1 MEKILIVEDDET
13 VLNFENLELSHEGYT
28 TVTAV
33 DGRQA
38 LEKFET
44 ENPDLILLDI
54 MLPELNGIEVLRR
67 IRKSSQVPVIL
78 VTAKGET
85 YDKVNGLNTG
95 ADDYISK
102 PFAIEELLAR
112 ISAALRRSKSAAP
125 VQTQILQNR
134 DVELNLQSMTASVQG
149 NSISLSK
156 LEFLL
161 LKLFMENQNVV
172 QSRSQI
178 IDAVWGKDY
187 FIEENTVD
195 VYVNYLRSKID
206 QPTKTEYIKTVRGVG
221 YMMVNQA

>member
-13 VLNFENLELSHEGYT
+13 VFNFEELELKHEGYDC
-28 TVTAV
+28 VIAK

-38 LEKFET
+38 LEVFEK

-67 IRKSSQVPVIL
+67 IRKTSSVPVIL

-102 PFAIEELLAR
+102 PFVIEELLAR
-112 ISAALRRSKSAAP
+112 ISAVLRRFKASTNE
-125 VQTQILQNR
+125 VILKNR
-134 DVELNLQSMTASVQG
+134 DLELNTQSMSVTIQQ
-149 NSISLSK
+149 NSINLSK
-156 LEFLL
+156 LEFLM
-161 LKLFMENQNVV
+161 LKYFMENVNVAL
-172 QSRSQI
+172 SRNQI
-178 IDAVWGKDY
+178 IDKVWGKDY

-206 QPTKTEYIKTVRGVG
+206 QHLKSEYIRTIRGIG
-221 YMMVNQA
+221 YMMV

>member
-38 LEKFET
+38 LEKFEA
-44 ENPDLILLDI
+44 EKPDLILLDI

-67 IRKSSQVPVIL
+67 IRKVSQVPVIL

-112 ISAALRRSKSAAP
+112 ISAVLRRSKSAVP
-125 VQTQILQNR
+125 VQIQILQNR

>member
-28 TVTAV
+28 TVTAT

-38 LEKFET
+38 MELFEK
-44 ENPDLILLDI
+44 ENPDLVLLDI

-67 IRKSSQVPVIL
+67 
-78 VTAKGET
+78 
-85 YDKVNGLNTG
+85 
-95 ADDYISK
+95 SK
-102 PFAIEELLAR
+102 A
-112 ISAALRRSKSAAP
+112 SAP
-125 VQTQILQNR
+125 VKQQTKVQNR
-134 DVELNLQSMTASVQG
+134 EVELNLQSMTASVQ
-149 NSISLSK
+149 NQSISLSK

-161 LKLFMENQNVV
+161 LKLFMENQNKVL
-172 QSRSQI
+172 SRSQI
-178 IDAVWGKDY
+178 IDNVWGKDY

-221 YMMVNQA
+221 YMMVN

>member
-13 VLNFENLELSHEGYT
+13 VLNFEELELKHEGYDC
-28 TVTAV
+28 VIAK

-38 LEKFET
+38 LEVFEK
-44 ENPDLILLDI
+44 EKPDLILLDI

-67 IRKSSQVPVIL
+67 IRKTSSVPVIL

-102 PFAIEELLAR
+102 PFVIEELLAR
-112 ISAALRRSKSAAP
+112 ISAVLRRFKASSNE
-125 VQTQILQNR
+125 VILKNR
-134 DVELNLQSMTASVQG
+134 DLELNTQSMSVTIQQ
-149 NSISLSK
+149 NSINLSK
-156 LEFLL
+156 LEFLM
-161 LKLFMENQNVV
+161 LKYFMENVNVAL
-172 QSRSQI
+172 SRNQI
-178 IDAVWGKDY
+178 IDKVWGKDY

-206 QPTKTEYIKTVRGVG
+206 QHLKSEYIRTIRGIG
-221 YMMVNQA
+221 YMMV

>member
-13 VLNFENLELSHEGYT
+13 VLNFEELELKHEGYDC
-28 TVTAV
+28 VIAK

-38 LEKFET
+38 LEVFEK
-44 ENPDLILLDI
+44 ESPDLILLDI

-67 IRKSSQVPVIL
+67 IRKTSSVPVIL

-102 PFAIEELLAR
+102 PFVIEELLAR
-112 ISAALRRSKSAAP
+112 ISAVLRRFKASSNE
-125 VQTQILQNR
+125 VILKNR
-134 DVELNLQSMTASVQG
+134 DLELNTQSMSVTIQQ
-149 NSISLSK
+149 NSINLSK
-156 LEFLL
+156 LEFLM
-161 LKLFMENQNVV
+161 LKYFMENVNVAL
-172 QSRSQI
+172 SRNQI
-178 IDAVWGKDY
+178 IDKVWGKDY

-206 QPTKTEYIKTVRGVG
+206 QHLKSEYIRTIRGIG
-221 YMMVNQA
+221 YMMV

>member
-28 TVTAV
+28 TITAT

-38 LEKFET
+38 LELFEK
-44 ENPDLILLDI
+44 ENPDLVLLDI

-67 IRKSSQVPVIL
+67 IRKISQLPVIL

-112 ISAALRRSKSAAP
+112 ISAVLRRSRASAPAQQ
-125 VQTQILQNR
+125 QTSLQNR
-134 DVELNLQSMTASVQG
+134 EVELNLQSMTATVQG
-149 NSISLSK
+149 QSISLSK

-172 QSRSQI
+172 LSRSQI

-221 YMMVNQA
+221 YMMVN

>member
-44 ENPDLILLDI
+44 EKPDLILLDI

-67 IRKSSQVPVIL
+67 IRKVSQVPVIL

-112 ISAALRRSKSAAP
+112 ISAVLRRSKSAAP

>member
-13 VLNFENLELSHEGYT
+13 VLNFEELELKHEGYDC
-28 TVTAV
+28 VIAK

-38 LEKFET
+38 LEVFEK

-67 IRKSSQVPVIL
+67 IRKTSSVPVIL

-102 PFAIEELLAR
+102 PFVIEELLAR
-112 ISAALRRSKSAAP
+112 ISAVLRRFKVSSNE
-125 VQTQILQNR
+125 VILKNR
-134 DVELNLQSMTASVQG
+134 DLELNTQSMSVTIQQ
-149 NSISLSK
+149 NSINLSK
-156 LEFLL
+156 LEFLM
-161 LKLFMENQNVV
+161 LKYFMENVNVAL
-172 QSRSQI
+172 SRNQI
-178 IDAVWGKDY
+178 IDKVWGKDY

-206 QPTKTEYIKTVRGVG
+206 QHLKSEYIRTIRGIG
-221 YMMVNQA
+221 YMMV

>member
-13 VLNFENLELSHEGYT
+13 VLNFEELELKHEGYDC
-28 TVTAV
+28 VIAK

-38 LEKFET
+38 LEVFEK

-67 IRKSSQVPVIL
+67 IRKTSSVPVIL

-102 PFAIEELLAR
+102 PFVIEELLAR
-112 ISAALRRSKSAAP
+112 ISAVLRRFKASSNE
-125 VQTQILQNR
+125 VILKNR
-134 DVELNLQSMTASVQG
+134 DLELNTQSMSVTIQQ
-149 NSISLSK
+149 NSINLSK
-156 LEFLL
+156 LEFLML
-161 LKLFMENQNVV
+161 RYFMENVNVAL
-172 QSRSQI
+172 SRNQI
-178 IDAVWGKDY
+178 IDKVWGKDY

-206 QPTKTEYIKTVRGVG
+206 QHLKSEYIRTIRGIG
-221 YMMVNQA
+221 YMMV

>member
-1 MEKILIVEDDET
+1 MENILIVEDDET
-13 VLNFENLELSHEGYT
+13 VLNFEELELKHEGYDC
-28 TVTAV
+28 VIAK

-38 LEKFET
+38 LEVFEK

-67 IRKSSQVPVIL
+67 IRKTSSVPVIL

-102 PFAIEELLAR
+102 PFVIEELLAR
-112 ISAALRRSKSAAP
+112 ISAVLRRFKASSNE
-125 VQTQILQNR
+125 VILKNR
-134 DVELNLQSMTASVQG
+134 DLELNTQSMSVTIQQ
-149 NSISLSK
+149 NSINLSK
-156 LEFLL
+156 LEFLM
-161 LKLFMENQNVV
+161 LKYFMENVNVAL
-172 QSRSQI
+172 SRNQI
-178 IDAVWGKDY
+178 IDKVWGKDY

-206 QPTKTEYIKTVRGVG
+206 QHLKSEYIRTIRGIG
-221 YMMVNQA
+221 YMMV

>member
-13 VLNFENLELSHEGYT
+13 VLNFEELELKHEGYDC
-28 TVTAV
+28 VIAK

-38 LEKFET
+38 LEVFEK

-67 IRKSSQVPVIL
+67 IRKTSSVPVIL

-102 PFAIEELLAR
+102 PFVIEELLAR
-112 ISAALRRSKSAAP
+112 ISAVLRRFKASSNE
-125 VQTQILQNR
+125 VILKNR
-134 DVELNLQSMTASVQG
+134 DLELNTQSMSVTIQQ
-149 NSISLSK
+149 NSINLSK
-156 LEFLL
+156 LEFLM
-161 LKLFMENQNVV
+161 LKYFMENVNVAL
-172 QSRSQI
+172 SRNQI
-178 IDAVWGKDY
+178 IDKVWGKDY

-206 QPTKTEYIKTVRGVG
+206 QHLKSEYIRTIRGIG
-221 YMMVNQA
+221 YMMV